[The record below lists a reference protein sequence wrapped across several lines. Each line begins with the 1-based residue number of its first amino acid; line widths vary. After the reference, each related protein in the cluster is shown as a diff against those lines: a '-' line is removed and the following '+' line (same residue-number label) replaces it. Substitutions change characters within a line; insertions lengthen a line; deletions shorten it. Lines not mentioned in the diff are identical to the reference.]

1 MTATLTLNGAPEPLA
16 PSVPALLDR
25 LGLDS
30 QMKGLAIALN
40 GAVLPRAAWADAP
53 LKAGDD
59 VEIVRPFQGG

>member
-16 PSVPALLDR
+16 PDVPALLAR

-40 GAVLPRAAWADAP
+40 GAVLPRAAWRQAA
-53 LKAGDD
+53 LKPGDD

>member
-1 MTATLTLNGAPEPLA
+1 MTATLTLNGSPEPLA
-16 PSVPALLDR
+16 PSVTALLDR

-30 QMKGLAIALN
+30 QAKGLAIALN
-40 GAVLPRAAWADAP
+40 GSVLPRAAWGEAA

>member
-16 PSVPALLDR
+16 PSVTALLDR

-30 QMKGLAIALN
+30 QAKGLAIALN
-40 GAVLPRAAWADAP
+40 GAVLPRAAWADAA

>member
-1 MTATLTLNGAPEPLA
+1 MTATLTLNGSPEPLA
-16 PSVPALLDR
+16 ASVPALLDR

-30 QMKGLAIALN
+30 RMKGLAIALN
-40 GAVLPRAAWADAP
+40 GSVLPRAAWADAA

>member
-1 MTATLTLNGAPEPLA
+1 MTDTLTLNGAAEPLA
-16 PSVPALLDR
+16 PSVSALLDR

-30 QMKGLAIALN
+30 QAKGLAIALN
-40 GAVLPRAAWADAP
+40 GSVLPRAAWGQAA